1 MKRTLSV
8 GTLFATLSLGAVAS
22 EQETRD
28 LIGFGALT
36 FADNCMKCHK
46 IDGYGEEAL
55 YPSLHDPALLA
66 NKKLLVETLLHGRS
80 APRRNG
86 GEEDLMPALEFLT
99 DREISAIIAFISNT
113 WGDEV
118 LLVSEEEIKAAR

>member
-1 MKRTLSV
+1 MKFRVLTAL
-8 GTLFATLSLGAVAS
+8 LLAAFSLESAAS

-28 LIGFGALT
+28 LVGFGALT
-36 FADNCMKCHK
+36 FADNCKKCHQ

-55 YPSLHDPALLA
+55 YPSLRDPALLA

-86 GEEDLMPALEFLT
+86 GEEELMPALEFLT

-118 LLVSEEEIKAAR
+118 VLVSEEEIKAAR

>member
-1 MKRTLSV
+1 MKFRVLTAL
-8 GTLFATLSLGAVAS
+8 LLAAFSLESAAS

-28 LIGFGALT
+28 LVGFGALT
-36 FADNCMKCHK
+36 FADNCKKCHQ

-66 NKKLLVETLLHGRS
+66 NKKLLIETLLHGRS

>member
-1 MKRTLSV
+1 MKH
-8 GTLFATLSLGAVAS
+8 TLFIGILFTTLSLGAVAS
-22 EQETRD
+22 EEETRD

-36 FADNCMKCHK
+36 FADNCKKCHQL
-46 IDGYGEEAL
+46 DGYGEEAL
-55 YPSLHDPALLA
+55 YPSLHDPKLLA
-66 NKKLLVETLLHGRS
+66 NKRLLIETLLHGRS

-99 DREISAIIAFISNT
+99 DREVSAIIAFISNT

-118 LLVSEEEIKAAR
+118 LLVSEEEVKAAR

>member
-1 MKRTLSV
+1 MKRSLSV
-8 GTLFATLSLGAVAS
+8 GILFAAFSLGAVAS
-22 EQETRD
+22 EQEARH
-28 LIGFGALT
+28 LVGLGALT
-36 FADNCMKCHK
+36 FADNCAKCHK

-55 YPSLHDPALLA
+55 YPSLRDPALLA
-66 NKKLLVETLLHGRS
+66 NKKLLIETLLHGRS

-99 DREISAIIAFISNT
+99 DREIAAIIAFISNT

-118 LLVSEEEIKAAR
+118 LVVSEEEIKAAR

>member
-1 MKRTLSV
+1 MKFRVLTALLLAV
-8 GTLFATLSLGAVAS
+8 FSLESAAS
-22 EQETRD
+22 GQETRD
-28 LIGFGALT
+28 LVGFGALT
-36 FADNCMKCHK
+36 FADNCKKCHQ

-55 YPSLHDPALLA
+55 YPSLRDPALLA
-66 NKKLLVETLLHGRS
+66 NKKLLIETLLHGRS

>member
-1 MKRTLSV
+1 MKFRVLTAL
-8 GTLFATLSLGAVAS
+8 LLAAFSLESAAS

-28 LIGFGALT
+28 LVGFGALT
-36 FADNCMKCHK
+36 FADNCKKCHQ